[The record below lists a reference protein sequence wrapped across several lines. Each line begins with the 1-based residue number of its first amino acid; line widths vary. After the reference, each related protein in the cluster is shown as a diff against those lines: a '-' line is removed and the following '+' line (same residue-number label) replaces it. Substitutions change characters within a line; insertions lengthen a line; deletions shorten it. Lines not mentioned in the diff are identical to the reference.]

1 MEGGELVAYEDH
13 FSNITPEDAAFAEEL
28 ENGILKMA
36 STISVG
42 YLQIARALNE
52 FDEKKLYK
60 ARGYETFKL
69 WANSPN
75 LHGIGY
81 RTARNLIRI
90 YREAVPIFARHDKMD
105 LLPLIQTSKMQALL
119 PILGDEDAE
128 DKFIEAAYQIKD
140 KTIKDSYAIIDEIRG
155 KKNKYDE
162 SLPTVFSAQVQ
173 YGESF
178 HKLRITAIG
187 EDDIY
192 DCGTLNIKARDWWR
206 WEERFGRFL
215 EVK

>member
-1 MEGGELVAYEDH
+1 MEGGELVAYDDH
-13 FSNITPEDAAFAEEL
+13 FKDITPEDAAFAEEREL
-28 ENGILKMA
+28 TILKQA
-36 STISVG
+36 GHISRSF
-42 YLQIARALNE
+42 LMIAQLLSE
-52 FDEKKLYK
+52 FEEKKLYK

-162 SLPTVFSAQVQ
+162 SMPTVFSAQVQ
-173 YGESF
+173 YGESY
-178 HKLRITAIG
+178 HKVRITAIG

-192 DCGTLNIKARDWWR
+192 DCGTLNIKARDWHR
-206 WEERFGRFL
+206 WEERFGRFV

>member
-1 MEGGELVAYEDH
+1 MIDASADDLAGLLVVQ
-13 FSNITPEDAAFAEEL
+13 PEDAAFAEEL